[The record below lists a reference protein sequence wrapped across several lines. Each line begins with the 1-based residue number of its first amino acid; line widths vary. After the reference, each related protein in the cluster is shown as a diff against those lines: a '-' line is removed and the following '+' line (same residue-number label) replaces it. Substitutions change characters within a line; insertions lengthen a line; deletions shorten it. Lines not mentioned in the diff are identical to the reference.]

1 MLCCY
6 GSKFVVFLCKR
17 HEDWGS
23 FFFVVCRI
31 LHLQRHN
38 VQRVFCC
45 CREQDMCREHFLLLR
60 EHDMCMIYISHVHDM
75 CREFL
80 VVVVG
85 ITICA

>member
-1 MLCCY
+1 MHD
-6 GSKFVVFLCKR
+6 V
-17 HEDWGS
+17 
-23 FFFVVCRI
+23 
-31 LHLQRHN
+31 
-38 VQRVFCC
+38 
-45 CREQDMCREHFLLLR
+45 CREHFLLLR